1 MEEMLYSS
9 AHEMIFGFAKKPVT
23 VANGLTFGKGKVVP
37 EVNFTLP
44 PMDLAHE
51 NVPEIRERF
60 KDIAHRIMER
70 CVELQQEEVVI
81 EFEHLFDMTERPDF
95 GAQLT
100 KDLKEVIEKYRQSH
114 GTKAALRV
122 TVADIRDRTRPPRMR
137 SGKEIETMLRSFELC
152 ADAGADILS
161 IESTG
166 GKEISDNA
174 LMIGDVEGL
183 LFALGVLGPRDMDFL
198 WKEIVSIARRY
209 DVVPGGDTACG
220 FANTAMQ
227 LAHQGLLPKVLA
239 AVVRLMSAPRSLA
252 AVEVGAVGPLKD
264 CGYENPVIK
273 AITGVPISMEGKTSA
288 CAHSSPLG
296 NIAAAV
302 CDLWSNESVQ
312 DVKLLSGYT
321 PEVFTEMLIYDCR
334 LMNTAIEEGRAEI
347 LRDLMVDSDRFL
359 DPQALIL
366 DPKVMYEAARVIV
379 NAGEDKFKQAVA
391 VSRYAHGVVKEAE
404 TTNKIRLR
412 GVEARWLEKIG
423 KILEHLP
430 EEEEEFYAS
439 VKARYEG
446 HFIPEEYGLN

>member
-1 MEEMLYSS
+1 MGEMAYSS
-9 AHEMIFGFAKKPVT
+9 AREMIFGFAKKPVN
-23 VANGLTFGKGKVVP
+23 VGNELIIGNGRVIP

-44 PMDLAHE
+44 SVNLDEE

-60 KDIAHRIMER
+60 KDIANRIMKR

-100 KDLKEVIEKYRQSH
+100 KDLKEVIEKYYQSH
-114 GTKAALRV
+114 GIKAALRV
-122 TVADIRDRTRPPRMR
+122 TIADIRDRVRPPRMR
-137 SGKEIETMLRSFELC
+137 SGREIETMLRSFELC

-174 LMIGDVEGL
+174 LMMGDVEGV
-183 LFALGVLGPRDMDFL
+183 LFALGVLGPRDMEFL
-198 WKEIVSIARRY
+198 WNEIVSIAHRY
-209 DVVPGGDTACG
+209 DAVPGGDTACG

-239 AVVRLMSAPRSLA
+239 AVVRLMSAPRSLV

-312 DVKLLSGYT
+312 DVKLLSGNT

-334 LMNTAIEEGRAEI
+334 LMNTAIKAGKAES

-359 DPQALIL
+359 DPQALVL
-366 DPKVMYEAARVIV
+366 DPEIMYEAAHVVVRV
-379 NAGEDKFKQAVA
+379 GEDKYKQTVA
-391 VSRYAHGVVKEAE
+391 VSRYAYEVVKEAE
-404 TTNKIRLR
+404 TTGKVKLR
-412 GVEARWLEKIG
+412 DVEKKWLEKVG

-430 EEEEEFYAS
+430 EEEEEFYAK

-446 HFIPEEYGLN
+446 HFVPEEYGLK